1 MSDRK
6 YAIAALVLLVLL
18 GVVLA
23 FDTRFV
29 SLSELRHK
37 PSMAL
42 YIYAPSAFFAVLGVI
57 QIIRGRFW
65 PAVAFAAGLIG
76 TGLFH
81 QYVIG
86 MSHGNPGYM
95 FPGGHIVAPL
105 VSVAAYSISLL
116 GAWGLA
122 RVSQRRRGSTGLRS
136 R

>member
-1 MSDRK
+1 MRLDRRLS
-6 YAIAALVLLVLL
+6 IPALVLLGLL
-18 GVVLA
+18 GATLA
-23 FDTRFV
+23 FDQRFV

-37 PSMAL
+37 PSMVA
-42 YIYAPSAFFAVLGVI
+42 YIYGPTAFFAVLGVI
-57 QIIRGRFW
+57 QILRGRFW
-65 PAVAFAAGLIG
+65 PAMAFAAGLVG
-76 TGLFH
+76 TGMFH

-122 RVSQRRRGSTGLRS
+122 RVSQRRRGPNTQK
-136 R
+136 